1 MEPRP
6 SFRVTTR
13 AKHTL
18 PRLGFAQFRHRG
30 SSPQLN
36 HVRHRYIPAT
46 EDVCSVLDLGTGT
59 YELPVSGLLV
69 FSRCP
74 RCPSQKKRGMN
85 GRLHN
90 ISNSATIVP
99 TQPSISWGNC
109 RSTHRPESSPRTAVL
124 VFR

>member
-1 MEPRP
+1 MAPTITQRVMQPHLLVLFCGLQPTNHGSIHQSLIVLNDCAMMEPRP

-74 RCPSQKKRGMN
+74 R
-85 GRLHN
+85 
-90 ISNSATIVP
+90 
-99 TQPSISWGNC
+99 
-109 RSTHRPESSPRTAVL
+109 
-124 VFR
+124 